1 MGLVLRE
8 LVMDRALE
16 EMRCVSFFFP
26 ARSSFTPAPAHR
38 RPPPLS
44 PSATGI
50 HSSTGP
56 RAGPYSVGF
65 LDREFSVGL
74 KGRNTA
80 WTGNMTSSVGM
91 FVLCFVGPMPNPQG
105 ARLLGLGPNVFSDDV
120 SRREL
125 PVRGH
130 GLPWRTAV
138 RKADSLTPIY
148 DQILFSQKKL

>member
-1 MGLVLRE
+1 MMGLVLRE

-26 ARSSFTPAPAHR
+26 ARPSFTPAPAHR
-38 RPPPLS
+38 RPPPLP

-50 HSSTGP
+50 HLSAGP

-91 FVLCFVGPMPNPQG
+91 FVLCFVGPMPNSQG
-105 ARLLGLGPNVFSDDV
+105 ARLLSLGPNVFSDDIC
-120 SRREL
+120 SECSTL
-125 PVRGH
+125 RGT
-130 GLPWRTAV
+130 GQRSWT
-138 RKADSLTPIY
+138 SLEDGCP
-148 DQILFSQKKL
+148 KG